1 MMITIIMTKWLRC
14 DCTGGCV
21 EQNRLLQ
28 PVVHTKE
35 VENITKKNLTKTN
48 LTKHTH
54 KQRDMFMQGAE
65 GGLFTNVVNNF
76 GVTAYGLYLLCHV
89 LTQFADPTET
99 QQQQYNACK
108 GCHDMFA
115 QVSSPL
121 HSHTYVRTV
130 HVPVCVCVCMGTHCP
145 FFFYSSMRI

>member
-1 MMITIIMTKWLRC
+1 MRLYRWMCRTEPVALAGNTYKR
-14 DCTGGCV
+14 GGKY
-21 EQNRLLQ
+21 N
-28 PVVHTKE
+28 K
-35 VENITKKNLTKTN
+35 KKNLTKTN

-99 QQQQYNACK
+99 QQQQYNAVRAVTIC
-108 GCHDMFA
+108 
-115 QVSSPL
+115 
-121 HSHTYVRTV
+121 SHRFRLLCIHTRTCVRCMYL
-130 HVPVCVCVCMGTHCP
+130 CVYGDSLCLLLL
-145 FFFYSSMRI
+145 FFNENLI

>member
-1 MMITIIMTKWLRC
+1 MRLYRWMCRTEPVALAGNTYKR
-14 DCTGGCV
+14 GGKY
-21 EQNRLLQ
+21 N
-28 PVVHTKE
+28 K
-35 VENITKKNLTKTN
+35 IKKNLTKTN

-65 GGLFTNVVNNF
+65 GGLFTNVVKNL

-121 HSHTYVRTV
+121 HSHTYVRAV
-130 HVPVCVCVCMGTHCP
+130 HVPVCVCVCMGTHCA